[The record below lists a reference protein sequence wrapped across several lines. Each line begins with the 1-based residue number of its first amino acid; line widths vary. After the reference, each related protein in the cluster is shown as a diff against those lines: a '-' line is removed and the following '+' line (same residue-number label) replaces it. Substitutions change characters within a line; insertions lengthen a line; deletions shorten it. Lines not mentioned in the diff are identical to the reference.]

1 MRQVV
6 AHFGQ
11 DLVVLRPRRTRGEGV
26 LRLVFQSLDHVAVGL
41 GDFPSP
47 PDPALDL
54 FLQSLALEALF
65 LEGIDFLVPG
75 PAGQLTL
82 DRHQV
87 LVTEFFLFEGDD
99 FG

>member
-47 PDPALDL
+47 SDPALNL
-54 FLQSLALEALF
+54 LQSLAFEAFF

-75 PAGQLTL
+75 PAGQLAL

-87 LVTEFFLFEGDD
+87 LVAEFFLFEGDD
-99 FG
+99 FD